1 MGACHSGSILTLGT
15 LNCDRPPG
23 PPPPPCRAPR
33 PSSAPPAPA
42 APPGC
47 PRRAARRGPPARAA
61 AARRRARARRRRP
74 AGGPPPRRGPTPPAR
89 RRTPAGPARVGCQL
103 VGVSVGRV
111 SWACQL
117 GVPVEPAQAMRL
129 RKSFGWQQCMGAL
142 RYEYKFECVLIN
154 GRPAAPATVRLELT
168 CRSSARSCTPYWAW
182 RAQRARVCQLG
193 LSVGLVS
200 WACQLGA
207 SVGRISWACRLGVSV
222 GRAS

>member
-1 MGACHSGSILTLGT
+1 
-15 LNCDRPPG
+15 
-23 PPPPPCRAPR
+23 
-33 PSSAPPAPA
+33 
-42 APPGC
+42 
-47 PRRAARRGPPARAA
+47 
-61 AARRRARARRRRP
+61 
-74 AGGPPPRRGPTPPAR
+74 
-89 RRTPAGPARVGCQL
+89 L

-200 WACQLGA
+200 WVHQLGA
-207 SVGRISWACRLGVSV
+207 SVGRVGWACQLGVPVEPAHLERPRARAQRARRLRLKNRAPPVRTPSKSAARSYGGCLV
-222 GRAS
+222 GIAPPAPPPARARPAAPAAGPPRRE